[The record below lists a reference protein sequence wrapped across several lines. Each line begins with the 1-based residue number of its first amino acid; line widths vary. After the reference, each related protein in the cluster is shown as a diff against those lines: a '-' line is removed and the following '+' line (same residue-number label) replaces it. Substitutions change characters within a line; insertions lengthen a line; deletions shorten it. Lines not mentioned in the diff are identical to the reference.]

1 MAQTIYAPKKMDR
14 NQIALMPFA
23 SIRELLALHR
33 RVPTFRKRKCPA
45 GIKPYKIRTPAQE
58 TAIEFTNYTVQ
69 LIYSPFALAFQVL
82 PTTETDTR
90 VAME

>member
-1 MAQTIYAPKKMDR
+1 MLSLLAAKWLGMGMQLVVLLIPCGVVSLVISWRDITRPKKMDR

-45 GIKPYKIRTPAQE
+45 GIKP
-58 TAIEFTNYTVQ
+58 
-69 LIYSPFALAFQVL
+69 
-82 PTTETDTR
+82 
-90 VAME
+90 